1 MGIFAIV
8 ILLVLRRGKTQ
19 KRAPSSAL
27 GPETSQRGG
36 YETVNAKPF
45 INPQG
50 TGGTEG
56 YAIVS
61 GRITS
66 MPTDHSGMGQLRHQG
81 SIPGMAP
88 PSIPGMQYSGQ
99 TPNTSN
105 FQDELNRNTSY
116 TTSSALSSDPA
127 YAEPQLSGQS
137 FAPLISPGTPSS
149 VSDIYRASHLTTDVF
164 FAAGSSNVPSQ
175 YPAPA
180 PSPSPLPSVGD
191 RPSASNVD
199 AKEIAKE
206 VASLLAPQLQ
216 GASGSAQENTTPVS
230 QNRPLPNPFP
240 TKSYESEISQ
250 PRSPG
255 PPQYQRYDQ

>member
-1 MGIFAIV
+1 MGIIAIV

-19 KRAPSSAL
+19 KRDPSSAHR
-27 GPETSQRGG
+27 PETSQRGG
-36 YETVNAKPF
+36 YETMNAKPF
-45 INPQG
+45 ISPQG

-56 YAIVS
+56 NTIVT
-61 GRITS
+61 GL
-66 MPTDHSGMGQLRHQG
+66 MPSTPGDQSGMGQLRHQG
-81 SIPGMAP
+81 SIPGMGP

-99 TPNTSN
+99 THIGN
-105 FQDELNRNTSY
+105 FQDELNRNTSH

-127 YAEPQLSGQS
+127 YAEPPLSGHS

-149 VSDIYRASHLTTDVF
+149 ASDIYRASHPTTDVF

-180 PSPSPLPSVGD
+180 PSPSLLPFVGD
-191 RPSASNVD
+191 RPPASNVD